1 MTIYEKPKVKFVGGE
16 IAYIELCDEVSLNCN
31 KKVHVIY
38 YLILK
43 DIYEGKIDGILE
55 VVPAYSSLT
64 LFYDPRK
71 IKHQYLESY
80 IIRTAEYVVSLNLNE
95 IVKPKIF
102 KIPVIYGEEFG
113 PDFTD
118 VLTITKM
125 SKDEF
130 IKLHTSKEY
139 ICYMLGFTPGFIYLG
154 DVDDKIA
161 VPRLDTPRT
170 KVPAGSVG
178 IAGKQTGLYGI
189 ESPGGWRL
197 IGRTPVKTFDYK
209 KIPPIPI
216 KPGDIVK
223 FYPITREEYHVLKD
237 KFIDE
242 VQ

>member
-1 MTIYEKPKVKFVGGE
+1 
-16 IAYIELCDEVSLNCN
+16 
-31 KKVHVIY
+31 
-38 YLILK
+38 
-43 DIYEGKIDGILE
+43 
-55 VVPAYSSLT
+55 
-64 LFYDPRK
+64 
-71 IKHQYLESY
+71 
-80 IIRTAEYVVSLNLNE
+80 
-95 IVKPKIF
+95 
-102 KIPVIYGEEFG
+102 
-113 PDFTD
+113 
-118 VLTITKM
+118 
-125 SKDEF
+125 
-130 IKLHTSKEY
+130 
-139 ICYMLGFTPGFIYLG
+139 MLGFTPGFIYLG